1 MVTGLLVILVNNRIQ
16 FVIFRMLMPCTLLQK
31 FLAVV
36 DLHVIDDKSN
46 GIFKVHKALVM
57 SYCYIDIVQEVDY

>member
-1 MVTGLLVILVNNRIQ
+1 MHTVT
-16 FVIFRMLMPCTLLQK
+16 K
-31 FLAVV
+31 FLAV

-57 SYCYIDIVQEVDY
+57 TYCYIDIVQEIDY